1 MGEDPRDIRHEVER
15 TRERLGDTADA
26 LAYKADVPARTKEA
40 VSDRVGSV
48 KDRLSHLAGRADE
61 MTPDGEQI
69 KQGAKRG
76 VGVAQEN
83 PLGLA
88 LGAVAVGFLVGMA
101 VPASRAER
109 EKLGPVADQVALA
122 GDEARS
128 ELRETAQQALEHGK
142 EMAQDVAEAAVGT
155 AKESGGEHAE
165 AVREDL
171 RQSAEKVGQQMP
183 GR

>member
-69 KQGAKRG
+69 KRG

-88 LGAVAVGFLVGMA
+88 LGAVAVGFLVGMT

-109 EKLGPVADQVALA
+109 EKLGVVADQVALA

-128 ELRETAQQALEHGK
+128 ELRDTAQQAIEHGK
-142 EMAQDVAEAAVGT
+142 EMAQDVAEAAVST

-165 AVREDL
+165 AMREDA
-171 RQSAEKVGQQMP
+171 RQSAEKVGRQMP
-183 GR
+183 GT